1 MTAVKIHK
9 FLGTA
14 PKVSSELLPDGA
26 GQIAYNAQLYS
37 GDLIPYS
44 EPAVIDSVP
53 RLGTLKTLHGIR
65 DPDTNALEWLTWLAD
80 VDIAVVSDSSDAEQ
94 RLYYTGDGA
103 AKVTTFS
110 LATTGSEP
118 YPVSTGYYDLGLD
131 LPTATLVSAAT
142 SFASAT
148 SATRSRDAGN
158 TAILVAGA
166 AHNLRTGMIV
176 TITGMT
182 NTTFNVVNTRITV
195 TNSTTFEYYS
205 AGAVVASGSDTGGT
219 VTLAGNTITRDYTY
233 TWYTPWGEESIAA
246 TPSTTL
252 FIKEGQLTTLT
263 GIPTTGPSGR
273 NAVSAMRVYRTLTG
287 SAGTEFYLL
296 STLWFPQT
304 TARVELTSNVASVT
318 MATDHGFSVGDRFK
332 LTGCTDTVFNKTD
345 GIVTAVPSVT
355 KFSYAVTNANIAD
368 KGDTTGKLLHDA
380 SEVPATDSAEYWG
393 DTSNKT
399 THRTRTTNVATLT
412 TAAAHGLSTGHVV
425 TIASVGGSDY
435 NEAAA
440 SITVTSTTAFTYANT
455 GSNEGS
461 TADTAGTIAN
471 YSFVDDFDYLNLVT
485 ILATDDYD
493 APDPAMVGITEAQN
507 SVIVGFFSNQ
517 LCFAEPGKPHAW
529 PIKYRRTIEH
539 DIVAIAAVAGYLVV
553 LTEQYAYRVAG
564 SDPATMNIA
573 RIDNLYPCLS
583 KRSVVGMGYGVMYAT
598 YGGLALWAPRPGLV
612 LATKYIHDWDT
623 WDDDIDPSTVVGQY
637 FNDKYFGSYTGGS
650 FIFERDEKVGGY
662 YIDAG
667 HQFHSAWL
675 DPSNNAL
682 YTASDSLGNI
692 TQWGS
697 STWPLRP
704 MEWKSKTIVLK
715 DYINVGAARVIADY
729 SITAEDSVAY
739 STFNASVA
747 TYNTALWAD
756 SQQLGSLNGPTD
768 YTDTSGVEINNF
780 GEFNRTVVHGDGLTR
795 TQRTAPTSY
804 SLHFKLWQNKTL
816 VQERIITD
824 DEIFRC
830 PSGYKSDTFEVSV
843 ASEARVRSIHLGETP
858 DGLRKVG

>member
-1 MTAVKIHK
+1 M
-9 FLGTA
+9 
-14 PKVSSELLPDGA
+14 
-26 GQIAYNAQLYS
+26 
-37 GDLIPYS
+37 
-44 EPAVIDSVP
+44 
-53 RLGTLKTLHGIR
+53 
-65 DPDTNALEWLTWLAD
+65 
-80 VDIAVVSDSSDAEQ
+80 
-94 RLYYTGDGA
+94 
-103 AKVTTFS
+103 
-110 LATTGSEP
+110 
-118 YPVSTGYYDLGLD
+118 
-131 LPTATLVSAAT
+131 
-142 SFASAT
+142 
-148 SATRSRDAGN
+148 
-158 TAILVAGA
+158 
-166 AHNLRTGMIV
+166 
-176 TITGMT
+176 
-182 NTTFNVVNTRITV
+182 
-195 TNSTTFEYYS
+195 
-205 AGAVVASGSDTGGT
+205 
-219 VTLAGNTITRDYTY
+219 
-233 TWYTPWGEESIAA
+233 
-246 TPSTTL
+246 
-252 FIKEGQLTTLT
+252 
-263 GIPTTGPSGR
+263 
-273 NAVSAMRVYRTLTG
+273 
-287 SAGTEFYLL
+287 
-296 STLWFPQT
+296 
-304 TARVELTSNVASVT
+304 
-318 MATDHGFSVGDRFK
+318 
-332 LTGCTDTVFNKTD
+332 
-345 GIVTAVPSVT
+345 
-355 KFSYAVTNANIAD
+355 
-368 KGDTTGKLLHDA
+368 
-380 SEVPATDSAEYWG
+380 
-393 DTSNKT
+393 
-399 THRTRTTNVATLT
+399 
-412 TAAAHGLSTGHVV
+412 
-425 TIASVGGSDY
+425 
-435 NEAAA
+435 
-440 SITVTSTTAFTYANT
+440 
-455 GSNEGS
+455 
-461 TADTAGTIAN
+461 
-471 YSFVDDFDYLNLVT
+471 DDFDYLNLVT

-493 APDPAMVGITEAQN
+493 APDPTMVGITEAQN
-507 SVIVGFFSNQ
+507 SVIVGFFNNQ

-598 YGGLALWAPRPGLV
+598 YGGLALWAPRTGLV

-623 WDDDIDPSTVVGQY
+623 WDDDTGPSTVVGQY

-747 TYNTALWAD
+747 TYNAALWTD
-756 SQQLGSLNGPTD
+756 SQQLGSLDGPTD

-795 TQRTAPTSY
+795 TQRTAPTAY

-843 ASEARVRSIHLGETP
+843 ASEARVRSIHFGETP